1 MGSPKSRNH
10 KLEVLNPSLVTRSKS
25 CKEMGEK
32 FESTLSLEEVYFIVT
47 TARRKIVVLELFEEP
62 LTLSAHKMNE

>member
-1 MGSPKSRNH
+1 
-10 KLEVLNPSLVTRSKS
+10 
-25 CKEMGEK
+25 MGEK